1 MIPKAVVF
9 YATREG
15 QAHKVAEH
23 VGAIL
28 RARHL
33 NPDIVDVGELRG
45 TIDWPAYGSVFVVA
59 SVHVGQHERE
69 MRRFAK
75 RYRRELDAASASF
88 ISLSLSQAGA
98 QDKNAPADRR
108 TQARADVQRMI
119 DAFIAETGWR
129 PARVLP
135 AAGAL
140 AYTKYNFLVKLAIK
154 QIARLNGASTDTSRD
169 WEFTDWTAVDRFVV
183 SAIENAGLARAS

>member
-1 MIPKAVVF
+1 MIRKAAVF

-15 QAHKVAEH
+15 QARKVAEH
-23 VGAIL
+23 VGALL

-45 TIDWPAYGSVFVVA
+45 TIDWPAYEIVFVVA

-75 RYRRELDAASASF
+75 RYRQDLEAVSASF

-98 QDKNAPADRR
+98 QDANAPVDRR
-108 TQARADVQRMI
+108 TQAGADVQRMI

-154 QIARLNGASTDTSRD
+154 HIAKLNGASTDTSRD
-169 WEFTDWTAVDRFVV
+169 WEFTDWPAVDRFV
-183 SAIENAGLARAS
+183 LAHADVA